1 MKKTL
6 TLLMAACMFLTFF
19 VGCQSQ
25 APATVDEPTPVP
37 TAAPTPEPATP
48 EPATPEPE
56 EVVTIEFYTWE
67 ESLKDNNAAVIAAFE
82 AKYPNIKVNINY
94 PVENDN
100 AAYTEKM
107 DLLLT
112 SNTQID
118 CMMESAV
125 SRMANKADRGVYQ
138 SLDSLIAAEGITYED
153 IYTVS
158 SIVDGSYYGFPIDV
172 TPWFVMMNKKML
184 DEAGLPI
191 PSLDWT
197 WDDYR
202 EYAKKLTAD
211 SSAEK
216 GSYFH
221 TWNNYYLMGMYSA
234 KMDNAMFKA
243 DGSLAFDEPAFKD
256 WLQFRWDMENVD
268 KSSVSLTDVKA
279 GELAYRDQYFNEH
292 VAMLPTGTWMIA
304 EIKDS
309 EKWPHDF
316 QTVFVPLPN
325 WKDSP
330 KGRTFSDTKMLS
342 IPKNAQYPE
351 QAYEFI
357 RFYTT
362 EGAVIRAGGFPAI
375 VGADT
380 KAVIDTLVGDNPDAL
395 YDMAS
400 LYAVFSNPN
409 IVQNAP
415 IMTPSYNQEMTDMF
429 IAECEVY
436 LMGGESLDDCIAN
449 IMSNGEAIMKK

>member
-1 MKKTL
+1 MKRIL
-6 TLLMAACMFLTFF
+6 CVLMAACVCLALFTA
-19 VGCQSQ
+19 CQSGTTPAATGSAGTPAPAASGA
-25 APATVDEPTPVP
+25 APATD
-37 TAAPTPEPATP
+37 
-48 EPATPEPE
+48 

-67 ESLKDNNAAVIAAFE
+67 ASLREGNEAVIAAFE
-82 AKYPNIKVNINY
+82 SKYPNIKVNINY

-100 AAYTEKM
+100 TAYTEKM

-112 SNTQID
+112 SSTQID

-138 SLDSLIAAEGITYED
+138 SLDSLIATEGIVYED

-158 SIVDGSYYGFPIDV
+158 SLVDGSYYGLPIDV
-172 TPWFVMMNKKML
+172 TPWFVMINKTML

-191 PSLDWT
+191 PPLDWT

-202 EYAKKLTAD
+202 QYAKTLTD
-211 SSAEK
+211 NSSAEY

-234 KMDNAMFKA
+234 KMDNAMFND
-243 DGSLAFDEPAFKD
+243 DGSLAFENPAFRD
-256 WLQFRWDMENVD
+256 WLQYRWDLENID
-268 KSSVSLTDVKA
+268 KSSVPLMDVKA
-279 GELAYRDQYFNEH
+279 AGLAYRDQYYNGN

-304 EIKDS
+304 EIKNTD
-309 EKWPHDF
+309 EWPHDF

-330 KGRTFSDTKMLS
+330 VGRTFSDTKMLS
-342 IPKNAQYPE
+342 IPTNAKYPE

-362 EGAVIRAGGFPAI
+362 EGADIRAGGFPA
-375 VGADT
+375 VKDADT
-380 KAVIDTLVGDNPDAL
+380 RAVINSLVGENPDVL
-395 YDMAS
+395 YNMES
-400 LYAVFSNPN
+400 LYAVFGNPN
-409 IVQNAP
+409 MVNNAP
-415 IMTPSYNQEMTDMF
+415 IYSPPYDQEMTDMF
-429 IAECEVY
+429 IEESDKFMV
-436 LMGGESLDDCIAN
+436 GGQTLDDCISN
-449 IMSNGEAIMKK
+449 IMSRGEAIMAK